1 VQKVTQGDVQPGEM
15 PAATEA
21 SDSPLDDAMMTAISS
36 IVEKRTAELAEQFQ
50 GKSKALNH
58 ELASLRKKLKR
69 QQEPEAEAQAASQAG
84 LSKDDVSALIRV
96 GQLSANLP
104 AETVER
110 IRGLDLSPTQEAAIL
125 DAIAAGNPS
134 KSADNRQARD
144 AREINRGATA
154 APRNSAALPTT
165 QREYLAMRKS
175 DPQRYAQLANDP
187 AFDPTDLPM
196 R

>member
-1 VQKVTQGDVQPGEM
+1 MQKVTQGDVQNGEI

-21 SDSPLDDAMMTAISS
+21 SDSPLDDAMMSAISS

-69 QQEPEAEAQAASQAG
+69 QQEPEADAQAASQAG

-134 KSADNRQARD
+134 KSADRQARD

-154 APRNSAALPTT
+154 APRHSAALPAT

>member
-1 VQKVTQGDVQPGEM
+1 MQKVTQGDVQNGEI
-15 PAATEA
+15 PAAVEA
-21 SDSPLDDAMMTAISS
+21 SDSPLDDAMMSAISS

-69 QQEPEAEAQAASQAG
+69 QQEPEAEPQAASQAG

-96 GQLSANLP
+96 GQLSASLP

-134 KSADNRQARD
+134 KSADRQARD